1 MMCKNIKLSE
11 RIVVI
16 VGDDSSADW
25 LVLSDE
31 SVGDDDGECQ
41 PGSKCPRVSLILMD
55 YRPAKLTPTKLPAEF
70 SFTDDLG
77 HFSSWW

>member
-1 MMCKNIKLSE
+1 MRE

-55 YRPAKLTPTKLPAEF
+55 CRPAKLTATKLPADF
-70 SFTDDLG
+70 PSLVISDISLSG
-77 HFSSWW
+77 WWCDC

>member
-1 MMCKNIKLSE
+1 MRE

-55 YRPAKLTPTKLPAEF
+55 CHPAKLTDTKLPAEF
-70 SFTDDLG
+70 GFTADLG
-77 HFSSWW
+77 HFSGWW